1 MFSFFLKKHFNKIFI
16 AGIGLLFL
24 NSCQEQ
30 NPRPPISRKSH
41 DSLKTSIVM
50 SKQIKDYEESLILNY
65 IKKDSTHT
73 YKKSGSGFWYTVLTT
88 GISTNKKPVFEDVV
102 NFEYNIKTMDNQ
114 ILYSKKELGVQNY
127 VMDKQMLFTGLREG
141 LKLLN
146 EGESARFLFPSI
158 KAYGYFGDEK
168 KITSNMPLI
177 SEVSVHTVL
186 KIKNKH

>member
-1 MFSFFLKKHFNKIFI
+1 
-16 AGIGLLFL
+16 
-24 NSCQEQ
+24 
-30 NPRPPISRKSH
+30 
-41 DSLKTSIVM
+41 
-50 SKQIKDYEESLILNY
+50 
-65 IKKDSTHT
+65 
-73 YKKSGSGFWYTVLTT
+73 
-88 GISTNKKPVFEDVV
+88 
-102 NFEYNIKTMDNQ
+102 MDNQ